1 MNEKTKVSAEEKE
14 IFDYLNELRDSGAT
28 NMFGAVPYIEAAFD
42 MPSATARKMLSKWM
56 TNFNEEG
63 YEVED
68 DK

>member
-1 MNEKTKVSAEEKE
+1 
-14 IFDYLNELRDSGAT
+14 
-28 NMFGAVPYIEAAFD
+28 MFGAVPYIGAAFD
-42 MPSATARKMLSKWM
+42 MPSDPARKMLSKWM